1 VPPLSLS
8 GIRHNRSMDQSELGK
23 PGLDPESPLAVHSVS
38 TMIGEYIGRL
48 GTIWIEGQ
56 LAEVNPRKG
65 LTYLSLRDTDRDVS
79 LSLYIASGVMDSLA
93 TTVEQGSRVLVQ
105 VKADWWAKRGS
116 LQFKVLQMRA
126 VGIGELM
133 ARLEALRNLLAA
145 EGLFNE
151 DRKKPLPF
159 LPRRIGLIC
168 GQASDAMHDV
178 IENAKRRWPD
188 VQFEVREVAVQGV
201 NCVRQ
206 VSDAL
211 TELDAIPDID
221 VIVIARGGGAFE
233 DLLPFSD
240 ESLIRVVAGIETPV
254 VAAIGHEEDR
264 PLIDYV
270 ADYRASTPTDA
281 ARKIV
286 PDVLQE
292 ISDLRNAQTRLQ
304 FLISAGITRLEQQ
317 LALTRSRP
325 ALASP
330 ATLILQRLTENS
342 GLRSTI
348 HVKVKNL
355 IELETAHLSGAYATL
370 RALSPQGTLERGFS
384 IVRNSNNKIIK
395 SSTQVNVGEE
405 LRVKFAEGDLV
416 TRVEEI

>member
-1 VPPLSLS
+1 
-8 GIRHNRSMDQSELGK
+8 MDEATDNK
-23 PGLDPESPLAVHSVS
+23 PGQAPESPLAVHSVS
-38 TMIGEYIGRL
+38 TMIGEYIARL
-48 GTIWIEGQ
+48 GTIWVEGQ

-79 LSLYIASGVMDSLA
+79 LSLYVASGVMESLA
-93 TTVEQGSRVLVQ
+93 TSVEQGARVLVQ

-116 LQFKVLQMRA
+116 MQFKVLQLRA

-151 DRKKPLPF
+151 ERKKPLPF

-168 GQASDAMHDV
+168 GQGSDAMHDV

-206 VSDAL
+206 VSSAL
-211 TELDAIPDID
+211 TELDAISDID

-240 ESLIRVVAGIETPV
+240 ESLIRVVASVNTPV

-281 ARKIV
+281 ARRIV

-292 ISDLRNAQTRLQ
+292 IADLRNSWARIQTLVSTNLNRLKQ
-304 FLISAGITRLEQQ
+304 ELE
-317 LALTRSRP
+317 LTKNRP

-330 ATLILQRLTENS
+330 ATLIEQRLKDNNAARTAIYVQVINFLKLES
-342 GLRSTI
+342 A
-348 HVKVKNL
+348 HVK
-355 IELETAHLSGAYATL
+355 GASATL
-370 RALSPQGTLERGFS
+370 RALSPQGTLERGFA
-384 IVRNSNNKIIK
+384 IVRSKAGEIVRTVSSVPVGTVVKIRFAD
-395 SSTQVNVGEE
+395 GETS
-405 LRVKFAEGDLV
+405 AEISAD
-416 TRVEEI
+416 

>member
-1 VPPLSLS
+1 
-8 GIRHNRSMDQSELGK
+8 MDQSELGR
-23 PGLDPESPLAVHSVS
+23 PGLEAESPLAVHSVS

-264 PLIDYV
+264 PLLDYV

-304 FLISAGITRLEQQ
+304 FLISAGLTRLEQQ

-330 ATLILQRLTENS
+330 ATLISQRLTENA
-342 GLRSTI
+342 GLRSAI

-355 IELETAHLSGAYATL
+355 IELETAHLSGAYTTL

-384 IVRNSNNKIIK
+384 IVRNANNKIIK
-395 SSTQVNVGEE
+395 SSAEVSVGEE
-405 LRVKFAEGDLV
+405 LKVKFAEGDLV

>member
-1 VPPLSLS
+1 
-8 GIRHNRSMDQSELGK
+8 MDQSDSGKLGQE
-23 PGLDPESPLAVHSVS
+23 PESALAVHAVS

-56 LAEVNPRKG
+56 LAEINPRRG

-79 LSLYIASGVMDSLA
+79 LSLYMASGVMDALTS
-93 TTVEQGSRVLVQ
+93 TIEQGTRVLVQ

-116 LQFKVLQMRA
+116 LQFKVLQIRA

-151 DRKKPLPF
+151 ERKKPLPF
-159 LPRRIGLIC
+159 LPRRVGLIC
-168 GQASDAMHDV
+168 GQGSDAMHDV
-178 IENAKRRWPD
+178 IENSRRRWPD

-206 VSDAL
+206 VSAAL
-211 TELDAIPDID
+211 TELDAIADID
-221 VIVIARGGGAFE
+221 VIVIARGGGSFE

-240 ESLIRVVAGIETPV
+240 ESLIRVVASVSTPV

-281 ARKIV
+281 ARRIV

-292 ISDLRNAQTRLQ
+292 LADLRNVRSRLQ
-304 FLISAGITRLEQQ
+304 TLIVGNLARLEQQ
-317 LALTRSRP
+317 LALTKNRP

-330 ATLILQRLTENS
+330 ATLIDQRLKDNS
-342 GLRSTI
+342 GIRNAIFMQIANRL
-348 HVKVKNL
+348 K
-355 IELETAHLSGAYATL
+355 LESAQLTGVATTL

-384 IVRNSNNKIIK
+384 IVRNAAGEILRSTISVSKDDEINIRFADGDRGAKI
-395 SSTQVNVGEE
+395 T
-405 LRVKFAEGDLV
+405 
-416 TRVEEI
+416 

>member
-1 VPPLSLS
+1 
-8 GIRHNRSMDQSELGK
+8 MDQSDSGKLGQE
-23 PGLDPESPLAVHSVS
+23 PESALAVHAVS

-56 LAEVNPRKG
+56 LAEINPRRG

-79 LSLYIASGVMDSLA
+79 LSLYMASGVMDALTS
-93 TTVEQGSRVLVQ
+93 TIEQGTRVLVQ

-116 LQFKVLQMRA
+116 LQFKVLQIRA

-151 DRKKPLPF
+151 ERKKPLPF
-159 LPRRIGLIC
+159 LPRRVGLIC
-168 GQASDAMHDV
+168 GQGSDAMHDV
-178 IENAKRRWPD
+178 IENSRRRWPD

-206 VSDAL
+206 VSAAL
-211 TELDAIPDID
+211 TELDAIADID
-221 VIVIARGGGAFE
+221 VIVIARGGGSFE

-240 ESLIRVVAGIETPV
+240 ESLIRVVASVSTPV

-281 ARKIV
+281 ARRIV

-292 ISDLRNAQTRLQ
+292 LADLRNVRSKLQT
-304 FLISAGITRLEQQ
+304 LIVGNLARLEQQ
-317 LALTRSRP
+317 LALTKNRP

-330 ATLILQRLTENS
+330 ATLIDQRLKDNS
-342 GLRSTI
+342 GIRNAIFMQIANRLKLESAQLTGVST
-348 HVKVKNL
+348 
-355 IELETAHLSGAYATL
+355 TL

-384 IVRNSNNKIIK
+384 IVRNVAGEILRSTISVSKDDEINIRFADGDRGAKI
-395 SSTQVNVGEE
+395 T
-405 LRVKFAEGDLV
+405 
-416 TRVEEI
+416 

>member
-1 VPPLSLS
+1 
-8 GIRHNRSMDQSELGK
+8 MDQSDSGKLGQE
-23 PGLDPESPLAVHSVS
+23 PESALAVHAVS

-56 LAEVNPRKG
+56 LAEINPRRG

-79 LSLYIASGVMDSLA
+79 LSLYMASGVMDALTS
-93 TTVEQGSRVLVQ
+93 TIEQGTRVLVQ

-116 LQFKVLQMRA
+116 LQFKVLQIRA

-151 DRKKPLPF
+151 ERKKSLPF
-159 LPRRIGLIC
+159 LPRRVGLIC
-168 GQASDAMHDV
+168 GQGSDAMHDV
-178 IENAKRRWPD
+178 IENSRRRWPD

-206 VSDAL
+206 VSAAL
-211 TELDAIPDID
+211 TELDAIADID
-221 VIVIARGGGAFE
+221 VIVIARGGGSFE

-240 ESLIRVVAGIETPV
+240 ESLIRVVASVSTPV

-281 ARKIV
+281 ARRIV

-292 ISDLRNAQTRLQ
+292 LADLRNVRSRLQ
-304 FLISAGITRLEQQ
+304 TLIVGNLARLEQQ
-317 LALTRSRP
+317 LALTKNRP

-330 ATLILQRLTENS
+330 ATLIDQRLKDNS
-342 GLRSTI
+342 GIRNAIFMQIANRL
-348 HVKVKNL
+348 K
-355 IELETAHLSGAYATL
+355 LEGAQLTGVATTL

-384 IVRNSNNKIIK
+384 IVRNAAGEILRSTISVSKDDEISIRFADGDRGAKI
-395 SSTQVNVGEE
+395 T
-405 LRVKFAEGDLV
+405 
-416 TRVEEI
+416 

>member
-1 VPPLSLS
+1 MLCVAALGTS
-8 GIRHNRSMDQSELGK
+8 IRHNRYMDQSDSGKLGQE
-23 PGLDPESPLAVHSVS
+23 PESALAVHAVS

-56 LAEVNPRKG
+56 LAEINPRRG

-79 LSLYIASGVMDSLA
+79 LSLYMASGVMDALTS
-93 TTVEQGSRVLVQ
+93 TIEQGTRVLVQ

-116 LQFKVLQMRA
+116 LQFKVLQIRA

-151 DRKKPLPF
+151 ERKKQLPF
-159 LPRRIGLIC
+159 LPRRVGLIC
-168 GQASDAMHDV
+168 GQGSDAMHDV
-178 IENAKRRWPD
+178 IENSRRRWPD

-206 VSDAL
+206 VSAAL
-211 TELDAIPDID
+211 TELDAIADID
-221 VIVIARGGGAFE
+221 VIVIARGGGSFE

-240 ESLIRVVAGIETPV
+240 ESLIRVVASVSTPV

-281 ARKIV
+281 ARRIV

-292 ISDLRNAQTRLQ
+292 LADLRNVRSKLQT
-304 FLISAGITRLEQQ
+304 LIVGNLARLEQQ
-317 LALTRSRP
+317 LALTKNRP

-330 ATLILQRLTENS
+330 ATLIDQRLKDNS
-342 GLRSTI
+342 GIRNAIFMQIANRLKLESAQLTGVST
-348 HVKVKNL
+348 
-355 IELETAHLSGAYATL
+355 TL

-384 IVRNSNNKIIK
+384 IVRNAAGEILRSTISVSKDDEINIRFADGDRGAKI
-395 SSTQVNVGEE
+395 T
-405 LRVKFAEGDLV
+405 
-416 TRVEEI
+416 

>member
-1 VPPLSLS
+1 MLCVAALGTS
-8 GIRHNRSMDQSELGK
+8 IRHNRYMDQSDSGKLGQE
-23 PGLDPESPLAVHSVS
+23 PESALAVHAVS

-56 LAEVNPRKG
+56 LAEINPRRG

-79 LSLYIASGVMDSLA
+79 LSLYMASGVMDALTS
-93 TTVEQGSRVLVQ
+93 TIEQGTRVLVQ

-116 LQFKVLQMRA
+116 LQFKVLQIRA

-151 DRKKPLPF
+151 ERKKPLPF
-159 LPRRIGLIC
+159 LPRRVGLIC
-168 GQASDAMHDV
+168 GQGSDAMHDV
-178 IENAKRRWPD
+178 IENSRRRWPD

-206 VSDAL
+206 VSAAL
-211 TELDAIPDID
+211 TELDAIADID
-221 VIVIARGGGAFE
+221 VIVIARGGGSFE

-240 ESLIRVVAGIETPV
+240 ESLIRVVASVSTPV

-281 ARKIV
+281 ARRIV

-292 ISDLRNAQTRLQ
+292 LADLRNVRSRLQ
-304 FLISAGITRLEQQ
+304 TLIVGNLARLEQQ
-317 LALTRSRP
+317 LALTKNRP

-330 ATLILQRLTENS
+330 ATLIDQRLKDNS
-342 GLRSTI
+342 GIRNAIFMQIANRL
-348 HVKVKNL
+348 K
-355 IELETAHLSGAYATL
+355 LESAQLTGVATTL

-384 IVRNSNNKIIK
+384 IVRNAAGEILRSTISVSKDDEINIRFADGDRGAKI
-395 SSTQVNVGEE
+395 T
-405 LRVKFAEGDLV
+405 
-416 TRVEEI
+416 

>member
-1 VPPLSLS
+1 
-8 GIRHNRSMDQSELGK
+8 MDQSDSGKLGQE
-23 PGLDPESPLAVHSVS
+23 PESALAVHAVS

-56 LAEVNPRKG
+56 LAEINPRRG

-79 LSLYIASGVMDSLA
+79 LSLYMASGVMDALTS
-93 TTVEQGSRVLVQ
+93 TIEQGTRVLVQ

-116 LQFKVLQMRA
+116 LQFKVLQIRA

-151 DRKKPLPF
+151 ERKKPLPF
-159 LPRRIGLIC
+159 LPRRVGLIC
-168 GQASDAMHDV
+168 GQGSDAMHDV
-178 IENAKRRWPD
+178 IENSRRRWPD

-206 VSDAL
+206 VSAAL
-211 TELDAIPDID
+211 TELDAIADID
-221 VIVIARGGGAFE
+221 VIVIARGGGSFE

-240 ESLIRVVAGIETPV
+240 ESLIRVVASVSTPV

-281 ARKIV
+281 ARRIV

-292 ISDLRNAQTRLQ
+292 LADLRNVRSILQT
-304 FLISAGITRLEQQ
+304 LIVGNLARLEQQ
-317 LALTRSRP
+317 LALTKNRP

-330 ATLILQRLTENS
+330 ATLIDQRLKDNS
-342 GLRSTI
+342 GIRNAIFMQIANRL
-348 HVKVKNL
+348 K
-355 IELETAHLSGAYATL
+355 LESAQLTGVATTL

-384 IVRNSNNKIIK
+384 IVRNSAGEILRSTISVSKDDEINIRFADGDRGAKI
-395 SSTQVNVGEE
+395 T
-405 LRVKFAEGDLV
+405 
-416 TRVEEI
+416 

>member
-1 VPPLSLS
+1 
-8 GIRHNRSMDQSELGK
+8 MDQSDSGKLGQE
-23 PGLDPESPLAVHSVS
+23 PESALAVHAVS

-56 LAEVNPRKG
+56 LAEINPRRG

-79 LSLYIASGVMDSLA
+79 LSLYMASGVMDALTS
-93 TTVEQGSRVLVQ
+93 TIEQGTRVLVQ
-105 VKADWWAKRGS
+105 VKADWWSKRGS
-116 LQFKVLQMRA
+116 LQFKVLQIRA

-151 DRKKPLPF
+151 ERKKPLPF
-159 LPRRIGLIC
+159 LPRRVGLIC
-168 GQASDAMHDV
+168 GQGSDAMHDV
-178 IENAKRRWPD
+178 IENSRRRWPD

-206 VSDAL
+206 VSAAL
-211 TELDAIPDID
+211 TELDAIADID
-221 VIVIARGGGAFE
+221 VIVIARGGGSFE

-240 ESLIRVVAGIETPV
+240 ESLIRVVASVSTPV

-281 ARKIV
+281 ARRIV

-292 ISDLRNAQTRLQ
+292 LADLRNARSKLQT
-304 FLISAGITRLEQQ
+304 LIVGNLARLEQQ
-317 LALTRSRP
+317 LALTKNRP

-330 ATLILQRLTENS
+330 ATLIDQRLKDNS
-342 GLRSTI
+342 GIRNAIFMQIANRL
-348 HVKVKNL
+348 K
-355 IELETAHLSGAYATL
+355 LESAQLTGVATTL

-384 IVRNSNNKIIK
+384 IVRNAAGEILRSTISVSKDDEINIRFADGDRGAKI
-395 SSTQVNVGEE
+395 T
-405 LRVKFAEGDLV
+405 
-416 TRVEEI
+416 

>member
-1 VPPLSLS
+1 
-8 GIRHNRSMDQSELGK
+8 MDLEESIK
-23 PGLDPESPLAVHSVS
+23 PGLAPEFPLAVHSVS
-38 TMIGEYIGRL
+38 TMIGEYIARL

-65 LTYLSLRDTDRDVS
+65 LTYLSLRDSDRDVS
-79 LSLYIASGVMDSLA
+79 LSLYVASGVLESLA
-93 TTVEQGSRVLVQ
+93 TTATQGSRVLVQ

-116 LQFKVLQMRA
+116 MQFKVLQLRA

-133 ARLEALRNLLAA
+133 ARLEALRNMLAA

-168 GQASDAMHDV
+168 GQGSDAMHDV

-206 VSDAL
+206 VSAAL
-211 TELDAIPDID
+211 TELDAINDID

-240 ESLIRVVAGIETPV
+240 ESLIRVVASVVTPV

-264 PLIDYV
+264 PLLDYV

-281 ARKIV
+281 ARQIV

-292 ISDLRNAQTRLQ
+292 ISDLRNSWAQIR
-304 FLISAGITRLEQQ
+304 FLVTAQLNRLEQQ
-317 LALTRSRP
+317 LALTKNRP

-330 ATLILQRLTENS
+330 ATLIDQRRKDNS
-342 GLRSTI
+342 SLRAAI
-348 HVKVKNL
+348 YVQVRNFL
-355 IELETAHLSGAYATL
+355 EVETAHVKGAAGTL
-370 RALSPQGTLERGFS
+370 RALSPQGTLERGFA
-384 IVRNSNNKIIK
+384 IVRTQAGAIVRGISSAPVGTAIKIRLAD
-395 SSTQVNVGEE
+395 GEIS
-405 LRVKFAEGDLV
+405 AEISGV
-416 TRVEEI
+416 

>member
-1 VPPLSLS
+1 
-8 GIRHNRSMDQSELGK
+8 MDQTDSAK
-23 PGLDPESPLAVHSVS
+23 PGLEPESPLAVHSVS

-79 LSLYIASGVMDSLA
+79 LSLYVATGVMESLA

-133 ARLEALRNLLAA
+133 ARLEALRNLLSA

-206 VSDAL
+206 VSGAL
-211 TELDAIPDID
+211 TELDAISDID

-240 ESLIRVVAGIETPV
+240 ESLIRVVAGIDTPV

-292 ISDLRNAQTRLQ
+292 ISDIRNARARIRS
-304 FLISAGITRLEQQ
+304 LISAGVAKLEQQ

-330 ATLILQRLTENS
+330 ATLITQRLNENAA
-342 GLRSTI
+342 LRSTM
-348 HVKVKNL
+348 HVKVKNF
-355 IELETAHLSGAYATL
+355 IELEGAHLNGTNATL

-384 IVRNSNNKIIK
+384 IVRNASNQIIK
-395 SSTQVNVGEE
+395 SAANAKSGDE
-405 LRVKFAEGDLV
+405 LRIKFAEGELV
-416 TRVEEI
+416 TRVEEA

>member
-1 VPPLSLS
+1 
-8 GIRHNRSMDQSELGK
+8 MDQSELGK

-304 FLISAGITRLEQQ
+304 FLFSAGITRLEQQ

-330 ATLILQRLTENS
+330 ATLISQRLTENA
-342 GLRSTI
+342 GLRSAI

-355 IELETAHLSGAYATL
+355 IELETAHLTGAYATL

-384 IVRNSNNKIIK
+384 IVRNANNKIIK
-395 SSTQVNVGEE
+395 SSTEVNVGEE

>member
-1 VPPLSLS
+1 
-8 GIRHNRSMDQSELGK
+8 MDQSELGK

-79 LSLYIASGVMDSLA
+79 LSLYIASGVMDSLV

-264 PLIDYV
+264 PLLDYV

-304 FLISAGITRLEQQ
+304 FLVSAGITRLEQQ

-330 ATLILQRLTENS
+330 ATLISQRLTENA
-342 GLRSTI
+342 GLRSAI

-395 SSTQVNVGEE
+395 SSAEVSVGEE
-405 LRVKFAEGDLV
+405 LKVKFAEGDLV
-416 TRVEEI
+416 TRVEEF

>member
-1 VPPLSLS
+1 
-8 GIRHNRSMDQSELGK
+8 MDQSDSGKLGQE
-23 PGLDPESPLAVHSVS
+23 PESALAVHAVS
-38 TMIGEYIGRL
+38 AMIGEYIGRL

-56 LAEVNPRKG
+56 LAEINPRRG

-79 LSLYIASGVMDSLA
+79 LSLYMASGVMDALTS
-93 TTVEQGSRVLVQ
+93 TIEQGTRVLVQ

-116 LQFKVLQMRA
+116 LQFKVLQIRA

-151 DRKKPLPF
+151 ERKKPLPF
-159 LPRRIGLIC
+159 LPRRVGLIC
-168 GQASDAMHDV
+168 GQGSDAMHDV
-178 IENAKRRWPD
+178 IENSRRRWPD

-206 VSDAL
+206 VSAAL
-211 TELDAIPDID
+211 TELDAIADID
-221 VIVIARGGGAFE
+221 VIVIARGGGSFE

-240 ESLIRVVAGIETPV
+240 ESLIRVVASVSTPV

-281 ARKIV
+281 ARRIV

-292 ISDLRNAQTRLQ
+292 LADLRNVRSKLQT
-304 FLISAGITRLEQQ
+304 LIVGNLARLEQQ
-317 LALTRSRP
+317 LALTKNRP

-330 ATLILQRLTENS
+330 ATLIDQRLKDNS
-342 GLRSTI
+342 GIRNAIFMQIANRLKLESAQLTGVST
-348 HVKVKNL
+348 
-355 IELETAHLSGAYATL
+355 TL

-384 IVRNSNNKIIK
+384 IVRNAAGEILRSTISVSKDDEINIRFADGDRGAKI
-395 SSTQVNVGEE
+395 T
-405 LRVKFAEGDLV
+405 
-416 TRVEEI
+416 

>member
-1 VPPLSLS
+1 
-8 GIRHNRSMDQSELGK
+8 MDQTEVTK
-23 PGLDPESPLAVHSVS
+23 PGLDPESPLDVHSVS

-48 GTIWIEGQ
+48 GTIWVEGQ

-65 LTYLSLRDTDRDVS
+65 LTYLTLRDTDRDVS
-79 LSLYIASGVMDSLA
+79 LSLYVASGVMESLA
-93 TTVEQGSRVLVQ
+93 VTVEQGTRVLVQ
-105 VKADWWAKRGS
+105 VKADWWTKRGS

-145 EGLFNE
+145 EGLFNA

-206 VSDAL
+206 VSGAL
-211 TELDAIPDID
+211 TELDAISDID

-240 ESLIRVVAGIETPV
+240 ESLIRVVAGIDTPV

-292 ISDLRNAQTRLQ
+292 ISDLRNARAKLQ
-304 FLISAGITRLEQQ
+304 SLVVGGVTRLEQQ

-330 ATLILQRLTENS
+330 ATLISQRLVENA
-342 GLRSTI
+342 GLRSALF
-348 HVKVKNL
+348 VKVQNF
-355 IELETAHLSGAYATL
+355 IVLESAHLNGSRATL

-384 IVRNSNNKIIK
+384 IIRNANNEIIK
-395 SSTQVNVGEE
+395 SVSAVNPGDE
-405 LRVKFAEGDLV
+405 LQIKFADGDLKS
-416 TRVEEI
+416 RVEGN

>member
-1 VPPLSLS
+1 
-8 GIRHNRSMDQSELGK
+8 
-23 PGLDPESPLAVHSVS
+23 
-38 TMIGEYIGRL
+38 MIGEYIGRL

-330 ATLILQRLTENS
+330 ATLISQRLTENA
-342 GLRSTI
+342 GLRSAI

-384 IVRNSNNKIIK
+384 IVRNANNKIIK
-395 SSTQVNVGEE
+395 SSTEVNVGEE